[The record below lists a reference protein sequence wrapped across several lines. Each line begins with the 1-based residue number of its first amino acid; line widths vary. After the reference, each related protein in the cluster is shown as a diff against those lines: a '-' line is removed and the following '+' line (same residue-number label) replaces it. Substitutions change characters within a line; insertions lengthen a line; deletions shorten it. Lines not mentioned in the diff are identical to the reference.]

1 MSSRVFV
8 DVRSG
13 TLQRLEIAGSPGS
26 AGRFFA
32 YLSRVD
38 NQSGD
43 AVFLLGDRV
52 PTLP

>member
-1 MSSRVFV
+1 MQRN
-8 DVRSG
+8 VRIPAAG
-13 TLQRLEIAGSPGS
+13 GVRLEVSAAPGS
-26 AGRFFA
+26 SGRFFA
-32 YLSRVD
+32 YMSSVD